1 MRNRTLVPDQSG
13 PAAPICWQRE
23 APSPRLRVELADDEI
38 HLLAYQHF
46 VSAALT
52 RGSNGNETL
61 LVMFSTHELAIDGQG
76 LRELLLCLQDYA
88 VKWLRAFRSVTN
100 PGRKCGWN
108 LPHHTNQRAGINL
121 TVVSSFTNGLGLIT
135 NDQ

>member
-1 MRNRTLVPDQSG
+1 MRNRTLVPEQSG
-13 PAAPICWQRE
+13 PVAPLCWQRE
-23 APSPRLRVELADDEI
+23 APSPCLRVELADDEI

-88 VKWLRAFRSVTN
+88 VKWLRALPKRYQSLAPSADGIIHTIRISV
-100 PGRKCGWN
+100 PE
-108 LPHHTNQRAGINL
+108 
-121 TVVSSFTNGLGLIT
+121 
-135 NDQ
+135 